1 MARPNA
7 IDFLGGRRVMG
18 NRVEEVQVRDAVRKG
33 LPYAALDALADA
45 LAMGQGDL
53 TEVVGLSRRTTA
65 RRRNEGQLSPIESD
79 RLYRV
84 AHIAELAVETLG
96 GLREARVWLSRPN
109 RALAGE
115 VPLHMLDTEI
125 GQQRVQEV
133 LLRLGH
139 GIHS

>member
-1 MARPNA
+1 MARKSA
-7 IDFLGGRRVMG
+7 VDFLGGRRVMG
-18 NRVEEVQVRDAVRKG
+18 DRVEGVQIRDAVRKG

-53 TEVVGLSRRTTA
+53 TEVVGLSRRTTV

-84 AHIAELAVETLG
+84 AHIAELAVETFG
-96 GLREARVWLSRPN
+96 GLREARLWLSRPN
-109 RALAGE
+109 RALGGE
-115 VPLHMLDTEI
+115 VPLHLLDTGI
-125 GQQRVQEV
+125 GEQQVEGV